1 MTYDEEISGGVII
14 YHAGR
19 IGSAGT
25 GADAPGGR
33 IAEASMADKS
43 RNLAALAPW
52 LALLAISLLINY
64 VDRGNVS
71 IAAPLLKDELHLNPW
86 QLGILFSAFFWTY
99 TALQFVMGWFVDR
112 FEVNVVIAVGYLVWS
127 LATVT
132 TGFVHGFMMLL
143 VMRLMLGIG
152 ESVAVPACSKILA
165 HHVPEYYRGFANG
178 IVIAGVKCGPAV
190 GTLGAGLLMAKYGWR
205 PVFIVIGLV
214 SLAWLPAWW
223 KWMPRG
229 KAEAGPAVTGAA
241 LIAAILRQRSFWG
254 ASAGH
259 FCTNY
264 LLYVMITWLPFYL
277 VRERHL
283 SIEAMAKTA
292 GLYFLVEAAAAI
304 SCGWLSD
311 SFIRRRYTPTLVRK
325 SAMALGHTIAGI
337 AIAACVVAGPHTY
350 LAWLMAAAV
359 GSGMISSGVY
369 AFSQTL
375 AGPQAAGT
383 WTGFQSGFA
392 NLAGVVAPALTGFL
406 VNRTGNFLAALAVT
420 ASVSMVGSLAWVLA
434 VGRLEQVT
442 WAPKRG
448 GLPTCDA
455 QKTPSVLNSTVS

>member
-1 MTYDEEISGGVII
+1 MTYDEEISGVVII
-14 YHAGR
+14 YLAGR
-19 IGSAGT
+19 MGSAGT
-25 GADAPGGR
+25 GPDAPGGR
-33 IAEASMADKS
+33 IAEGSMADKS

-71 IAAPLLKDELHLNPW
+71 IAAPLLKDELHLSPW

-127 LATVT
+127 VATVT

-152 ESVAVPACSKILA
+152 ESVAFPACSKILA

-178 IVIAGVKCGPAV
+178 IIIAGVKCGPAV

-205 PVFIVIGLV
+205 PVFIGIGLV

-229 KAEAGPAVTGAA
+229 KAGAGSAVTGAA

-264 LLYVMITWLPFYL
+264 LL
-277 VRERHL
+277 
-283 SIEAMAKTA
+283 
-292 GLYFLVEAAAAI
+292 
-304 SCGWLSD
+304 

-325 SAMALGHTIAGI
+325 SAMALGHTTAGI

-392 NLAGVVAPALTGFL
+392 NFAGVLAPALTGFL
-406 VNRTGNFLAALAVT
+406 VNRTGNFLAALVVT

-434 VGRLEQVT
+434 VRRLEQVT
-442 WAPKRG
+442 WAPRHG
-448 GLPTCDA
+448 GPPACNA